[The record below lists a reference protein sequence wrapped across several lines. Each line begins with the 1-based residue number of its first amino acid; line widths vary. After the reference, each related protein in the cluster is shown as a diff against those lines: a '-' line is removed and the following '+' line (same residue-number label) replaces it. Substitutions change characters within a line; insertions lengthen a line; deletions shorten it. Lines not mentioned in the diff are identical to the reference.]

1 MTAVISFIGD
11 FRDEMKETID
21 LMMGR
26 FAKQAEIAYK
36 VIEKADNAYWRCDP
50 KEPVFNKTY
59 VEITRFLQV
68 RNLFVITSVELNFYF

>member
-1 MTAVISFIGD
+1 
-11 FRDEMKETID
+11 MKDTID
-21 LMMGR
+21 LMMER

-50 KEPVFNKTY
+50 KEPILNTTY

-68 RNLFVITSVELNFYF
+68 RIFFTMILVELNFFFRQLWC